1 MVFTWLEQRAWGGGE
16 ALGDE
21 VTGTLE
27 DCERR

>member
-1 MVFTWLEQRAWGGGE
+1 MAFAWLEQRAGGE

-27 DCERR
+27 DCEGR